1 MNDNDF
7 DIALSETLAE
17 LDLIDEIG
25 VLLHLEAAA
34 IERVN
39 AEERGLLVQ
48 LSEGTPEAVQAVREH
63 ICSSNGEIEL

>member
-1 MNDNDF
+1 MTNNDF
-7 DIALSETLAE
+7 DSVLSDTLAE

-34 IERVN
+34 FERIN

-48 LSEGTPEAVQAVREH
+48 LAEGTPEAVQAVREH
-63 ICSSNGEIEL
+63 IGSSNTEIDL

>member
-1 MNDNDF
+1 MSENDF
-7 DIALSETLAE
+7 YTALSETLAE

-39 AEERGLLVQ
+39 AEERGLIVQ
-48 LSEGTPEAVQAVREH
+48 LSEGTPEALQAVREH
-63 ICSSNGEIEL
+63 ICSSNTEIDL